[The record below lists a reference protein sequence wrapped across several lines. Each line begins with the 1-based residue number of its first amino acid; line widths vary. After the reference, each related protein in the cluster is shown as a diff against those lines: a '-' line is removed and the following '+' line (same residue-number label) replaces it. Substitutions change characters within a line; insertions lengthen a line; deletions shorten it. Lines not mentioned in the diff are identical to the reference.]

1 MSKTLVDQDITN
13 WLFLDEFLDSPPPSP
28 DIVRGR
34 ALLKIRHMADYLERN
49 GHPPEILAEFF
60 SVPGH
65 CRDYEGVVILAAEN
79 LADAYFSG
87 YMGGEP
93 CNVH

>member
-1 MSKTLVDQDITN
+1 
-13 WLFLDEFLDSPPPSP
+13 
-28 DIVRGR
+28 
-34 ALLKIRHMADYLERN
+34 MADYLERN
-49 GHPPEILAEFF
+49 GHPPDILAEFF
-60 SVPGH
+60 CAGH